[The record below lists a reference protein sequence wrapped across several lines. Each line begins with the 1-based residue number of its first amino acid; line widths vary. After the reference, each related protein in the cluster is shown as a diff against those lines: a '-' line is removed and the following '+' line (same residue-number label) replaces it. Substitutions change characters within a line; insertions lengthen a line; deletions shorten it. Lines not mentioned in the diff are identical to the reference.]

1 MSRRA
6 TFTSLL
12 CSLVIAAFVTA
23 LTFVDLDEQES
34 QTGDG
39 TAVSILNGR
48 PEPLVRAA
56 TPAASTEPSVAP
68 SDFTRPSVDWAAIY
82 THAVPSLVTVQT
94 EEGAGSGFFVSED
107 GHIITNFHVV
117 ADAGQLS
124 VLMQDGSRLEAEY
137 IAKDAGNDL
146 ALLKVDP
153 EELEIVVPTY
163 GRVDELQVGDP
174 VGALGAP
181 FSLPNTLTVGI
192 VSALG
197 RNRLSG
203 GRTWEPLRD
212 MIQTDAALNP
222 GNSGGMLIDERGRV
236 IGIPTQIES
245 PDRVSSGI
253 GFAVSADAMLQALPT
268 LLAGTDIERG
278 YLGVNLDEREHEL
291 EILDVTCGSAAED
304 AGLRSGD
311 LVLEV
316 NGHQAHSLDLL
327 IDVMASIKPGD
338 ELSITVLRGRKQ
350 MTLEAIAGAWP
361 SEPPTNGC
369 GY

>member
-6 TFTSLL
+6 TFTALL
-12 CSLVIAAFVTA
+12 CSLVIASIVTAVAFVA
-23 LTFVDLDEQES
+23 LDEGES
-34 QTGDG
+34 QTGAG

-48 PEPLVRAA
+48 PAPLAGAA
-56 TPAASTEPSVAP
+56 TPSAPAEPSVP
-68 SDFTRPSVDWAAIY
+68 QSDFTRPSVNWAAIY

-117 ADAGQLS
+117 ADARQLR
-124 VLMQDGSRLEAEY
+124 VFMQDGSRLEAEY
-137 IAKDAGNDL
+137 IAKDVGNDL
-146 ALLKVDP
+146 ALLQVDP
-153 EELEIVVPTY
+153 EDLEIVVPTY
-163 GRVDELQVGDP
+163 GSVDELQVGDP

-197 RNRLSG
+197 RDRPSG
-203 GRTWEPLRD
+203 GQTWEPLRD

-245 PDRVSSGI
+245 PERASSGI
-253 GFAVSADAMLQALPT
+253 GFAVSADAILRSLPT
-268 LLAGTDIERG
+268 LLAGQDFERS
-278 YLGVNLDEREHEL
+278 YLGVSLQGRDGEL

-316 NGHQAHSLDLL
+316 NDKPAHSFDLL

-338 ELSITVLRGRKQ
+338 KLVITVMRGSNEVSV
-350 MTLEAIAGAWP
+350 EATAGSWP
-361 SEPPTNGC
+361 TERPMSGC
-369 GY
+369 G

>member
-6 TFTSLL
+6 TFASLL
-12 CSLVIAAFVTA
+12 CSLVITALVTAIAFVA
-23 LTFVDLDEQES
+23 LDERES
-34 QTGDG
+34 QTSAG

-48 PEPLVRAA
+48 PEPLGRTA
-56 TPAASTEPSVAP
+56 TPSAPAEPSVP
-68 SDFTRPSVDWAAIY
+68 LSDFTRTSVNWAAIY
-82 THAVPSLVTVQT
+82 AQAVPSLVTVQT

-117 ADAGQLS
+117 ADTEQLF
-124 VLMQDGSRLEAEY
+124 VFMQDGRRLEAAY

-181 FSLPNTLTVGI
+181 FNLPNTLTVGI

-203 GRTWEPLRD
+203 GQTWEPLRNT
-212 MIQTDAALNP
+212 IQTDAALNP

-253 GFAVSADAMLQALPT
+253 GFAVSADAMLRALPT
-268 LLAGTDIERG
+268 LLTGTDFERG
-278 YLGVNLDEREHEL
+278 YLGISFREHEHEL

-311 LVLEV
+311 LVLQV
-316 NGHQAHSLDLL
+316 NGNQAHSFDLL
-327 IDVMASIKPGD
+327 TNAMASIKPGD
-338 ELSITVLRGRKQ
+338 ELLITVMRGSNEVSV
-350 MTLEAIAGAWP
+350 EATAGSWP
-361 SEPPTNGC
+361 TERPTSGC
-369 GY
+369 G

>member
-6 TFTSLL
+6 TFVSLL
-12 CSLVIAAFVTA
+12 ASVAIAAFVTA
-23 LTFVDLDEQES
+23 MAFVWFDEQES

-48 PEPLVRAA
+48 PEPLGRTA
-56 TPAASTEPSVAP
+56 TPSAPADPSVP
-68 SDFTRPSVDWAAIY
+68 LSDFTRPSVNWAAIY
-82 THAVPSLVTVQT
+82 TQAVPSLVTVQT

-107 GHIITNFHVV
+107 GHIVTNFHVV
-117 ADAGQLS
+117 ADAEQLF
-124 VLMQDGSRLEAEY
+124 VFIQDGSRLEAEY

-163 GRVDELQVGDP
+163 GRVEELQVGDP

-197 RNRLSG
+197 RDRPSG
-203 GRTWEPLRD
+203 GLIWGPLRD

-245 PDRVSSGI
+245 PERVSSGI
-253 GFAVSADAMLQALPT
+253 GFAVSADAMLRALPT
-268 LLAGTDIERG
+268 LLAGTDFERS
-278 YLGVNLDEREHEL
+278 YLGVNLQEHEHGL

-316 NGHQAHSLDLL
+316 NGNQAHFLDLL

-338 ELSITVLRGRKQ
+338 ELLITVMRGSNEVSV
-350 MTLEAIAGAWP
+350 EATAGSWP
-361 SEPPTNGC
+361 TEPPTSGC
-369 GY
+369 G